1 MFFRQKF
8 AEFQLD
14 QMISGF
20 LLAGT
25 WLTNLVIWREEEL
38 VEHLSLPVRPGP
50 VTEVGRLL
58 AGDVQAPAGGSRLD
72 KVPAG
77 SCEQLCV
84 LWNQAGLV
92 LVVVQPHLEVQV

>member
-1 MFFRQKF
+1 
-8 AEFQLD
+8 
-14 QMISGF
+14 MISGF

-38 VEHLSLPVRPGP
+38 VEHLSLPVRPRP
-50 VTEVGRLL
+50 VTEVGCLL